1 MRKRKTVATPSQ
13 AGETPAGEEK
23 QETANAERA
32 KLHRKHIRA
41 LRSLLI
47 RLAALCL
54 VLYVLLFH
62 LVGIMVMPSA
72 DMYPRID
79 AGDLVLFYRLEK
91 KYHAQ
96 DVIVFEKATE
106 GLNEAYDDLAAYSGE
121 QAPEKPWWR
130 KALDFLGFRDPAEHE
145 KTRFVCRIVAGPGDT
160 VQISEGERLMVNG
173 NTMIENNIFYATPM
187 YGDFVTYPLQLG
199 EGQYFVLADS
209 RGGGADSRFFGPVEA
224 EDILGTV
231 ITILRRNNL

>member
-1 MRKRKTVATPSQ
+1 MRKLKTVLPPSQ
-13 AGETPAGEEK
+13 ADQAPAGEEK
-23 QETANAERA
+23 PEAVKAERA
-32 KLHRKHIRA
+32 KLHRKHMRA

-47 RLAALCL
+47 RVAALCL
-54 VLYVLLFH
+54 VLYILLFH
-62 LVGIMVMPSA
+62 LVGIMVMPTA

-79 AGDLVLFYRLEK
+79 AGDLVLFYRLEQ

-106 GLNEAYDDLAAYSGE
+106 GLNEAYDDVAVYSGGK
-121 QAPEKPWWR
+121 AAEKPWWR
-130 KALDFLGFRDPAEHE
+130 KALDFLGFRDPAEPA

-173 NTMIENNIFYATPM
+173 NTMIESNIFYATPM
-187 YGDFVTYPLQLG
+187 YGDFGTYPLKLG
-199 EGQYFVLADS
+199 AGQYFVLADS